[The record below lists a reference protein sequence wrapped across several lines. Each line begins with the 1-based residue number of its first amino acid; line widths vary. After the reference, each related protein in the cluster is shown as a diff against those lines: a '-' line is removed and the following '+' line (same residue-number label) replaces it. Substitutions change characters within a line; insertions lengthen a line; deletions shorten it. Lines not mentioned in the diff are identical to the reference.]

1 MPCFVYILQSTKD
14 GTYYI
19 GSTNDLSDR
28 IIRHNQGRSKY
39 TKSKRPWE
47 VVYSEEF
54 DDRASAVNREKEL
67 KSWKS
72 KHLIEK
78 PSLFPLY
85 QSLIFWYGL
94 LNFLS

>member
-1 MPCFVYILQSTKD
+1 MSYFIYILQSTKD

-19 GSTNDLSDR
+19 GSTNDLSER
-28 IIRHNQGRSKY
+28 IKRHNQGRSNY

-47 VVYSEEF
+47 IAYSEEF

-72 KHLIEK
+72 RHLIEK
-78 PSLFPLY
+78 
-85 QSLIFWYGL
+85 LIRTSRL
-94 LNFLS
+94 